1 MNPHWTGGRRSS
13 FFSIHRLT
21 NRLGQLIRTRGGLEP
36 TADAFQTL
44 DHFFR
49 LHAFDETAHP
59 LRIAITA
66 SIELH
71 VVNNPVN
78 DFEFNHLT
86 AGTLRIISVF
96 HSEIDLAAKVRLF
109 PNRNET
115 QILQSRIT
123 FIAFISY
130 SFHLFDDLI
139 LADWRNRRTT
149 VGKTLK

>member
-71 VVNNPVN
+71 VVNNPVV
-78 DFEFNHLT
+78 DFEFNHLA
-86 AGTLRIISVF
+86 AGALRIISVF
-96 HSEIDLAAKVRLF
+96 HSEIDLAAKVTIII
-109 PNRNET
+109 EVCV
-115 QILQSRIT
+115 
-123 FIAFISY
+123 
-130 SFHLFDDLI
+130 FHTAWKPFH
-139 LADWRNRRTT
+139 TKPQ
-149 VGKTLK
+149 KTLVLLKSFRYICTRNNKQ